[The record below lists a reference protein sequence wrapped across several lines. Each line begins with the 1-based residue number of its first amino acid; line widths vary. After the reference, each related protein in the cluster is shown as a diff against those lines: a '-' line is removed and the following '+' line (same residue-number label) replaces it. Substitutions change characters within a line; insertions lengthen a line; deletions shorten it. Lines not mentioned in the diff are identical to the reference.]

1 MEDQWLSD
9 HEAAKETAADTL
21 QLIQERNLKHPEGGP
36 EASRITATCRR
47 KLGTLGSL
55 LDALRSSLESP
66 QHAGLT
72 ENEKN
77 RRRDL
82 VSTLRTKR
90 DQMLAQLKREQPR
103 AARDQLLGGSAAG
116 GAGAGGGRETDTT
129 AELGSQALLQ
139 LQNTTMQ
146 RQDQDLESL
155 ERTVVGTKH
164 IALQIN
170 EEVDLHTRLLDNLDE
185 EVDGTRSRMAAAQRR
200 LKLVMRRGG
209 ACKTQLLCFLV
220 SVVLVVVCVIGFK
233 IAIHL

>member
-1 MEDQWLSD
+1 M
-9 HEAAKETAADTL
+9 A
-21 QLIQERNLKHPEGGP
+21 HPSHGCAVP
-36 EASRITATCRR
+36 PACS
-47 KLGTLGSL
+47 
-55 LDALRSSLESP
+55 
-66 QHAGLT
+66 T

-220 SVVLVVVCVIGFK
+220 SVVLVVVCVIGELGGREGGGQVGTWETACSSSRQPAMLFT
-233 IAIHL
+233 AALRYVHPRLMGVSLTRVLLA